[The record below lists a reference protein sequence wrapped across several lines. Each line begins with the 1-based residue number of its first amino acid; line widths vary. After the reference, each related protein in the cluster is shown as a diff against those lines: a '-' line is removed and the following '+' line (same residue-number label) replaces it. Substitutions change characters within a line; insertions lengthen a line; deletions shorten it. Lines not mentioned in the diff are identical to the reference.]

1 MPRETRA
8 IDNAIDIVTPENI
21 AFSYRVAGPFRRLP
35 AFLLD
40 LALQAGI
47 LFALQMILTL
57 LLLIGVFTGTVSI
70 FMFGQ
75 SVFLLLLFAIHW
87 FYGGVFETFL
97 NGQTPGKW
105 LLGLRVLTV
114 DGQPINGLQAVMRN
128 ILRFGDMMPLVSVE
142 AFFIP
147 SPAYIIPT
155 LLVGLGTMALNSRYQ
170 RLGDLVCGTMVVV
183 EDRFWLRGIARLD
196 DPRAI
201 QLAGFLPSDV
211 EVSRTLARSL
221 ATYVERRQ
229 YFAPARRREIA
240 RHLGE
245 PLLKRFGLR
254 EDTSHD
260 LLLCAVY
267 YRVFIADRRDDEK
280 HEQAAS
286 ANPFLP
292 TPTSP
297 ATLAPIQSPPVIY
310 TGRR

>member
-1 MPRETRA
+1 MPRDPRP
-8 IDNAIDIVTPENI
+8 IDNAIDIITPENI

-35 AFLLD
+35 AYLIDLL
-40 LALQAGI
+40 LQA
-47 LFALQMILTL
+47 MILAGLQGVL
-57 LLLIGVFTGTVSI
+57 LFLGLIGLLAGSFSV

-75 SVFLLLLFAIHW
+75 FVFLLILFGIHW
-87 FYGGVFETFL
+87 FYGGIFETFW

-105 LLGLRVLTV
+105 LLGLRTLTI

-128 ILRFGDMMPLVSVE
+128 ILRLVDMMPLLSLEVLG
-142 AFFIP
+142 IP

-155 LLVGLGTMALNSRYQ
+155 MVAGLAAMTFSPRYQ

-183 EDRFWLRGIARLD
+183 EDRFWLRGVARLD

-201 QLAGFLPSDV
+201 QLAGYLPADL
-211 EVSRTLARSL
+211 EVSRTLARTL

-229 YFAPARRREIA
+229 YFAPSRRREIA

-254 EDTSHD
+254 ADTSHD

-280 HEQAAS
+280 HEQAVKQT
-286 ANPFLP
+286 PFG
-292 TPTSP
+292 
-297 ATLAPIQSPPVIY
+297 PV
-310 TGRR
+310 GAMGPR

>member
-1 MPRETRA
+1 MPRDPRP
-8 IDNAIDIVTPENI
+8 IDNAIDIITPENI

-35 AFLLD
+35 AYLIDLL
-40 LALQAGI
+40 LQA
-47 LFALQMILTL
+47 MILAGLQGVL
-57 LLLIGVFTGTVSI
+57 LFLSIIGLLVGSFSV

-75 SVFLLLLFAIHW
+75 FVFLLILFGIHW
-87 FYGGVFETFL
+87 FYGGIFETFW

-105 LLGLRVLTV
+105 LLGLRTLTI

-128 ILRFGDMMPLVSVE
+128 ILRLVDMMPLLSLEV
-142 AFFIP
+142 FGIP

-155 LLVGLGTMALNSRYQ
+155 MVAGLAAMTFTPRYQ

-183 EDRFWLRGIARLD
+183 EDRFWLRGVARLD

-201 QLAGFLPSDV
+201 QLAGYLPADL
-211 EVSRTLARSL
+211 EVSRTLARTLS
-221 ATYVERRQ
+221 TYVERRQ
-229 YFAPARRREIA
+229 YFAPSRRREIA

-254 EDTSHD
+254 ADTSHD

-280 HEQAAS
+280 HEQAVKQT
-286 ANPFLP
+286 PFG
-292 TPTSP
+292 
-297 ATLAPIQSPPVIY
+297 PV
-310 TGRR
+310 GAMGPR